1 MQTVFSQRLLA
12 GLRILRDE
20 EEIRGNDTFQNPD
33 DRVDPDDS
41 GPRLS
46 VTFKESS
53 VDEIYPAAATQPPAA
68 AGQAAKTEQTNGRH
82 SSYYGSI
89 KSAPIASYSA
99 SRDGGR
105 SCTAVFPLLLKDY
118 PTKGLSFSHQGAIAE
133 AVKKPYTGQL
143 FLTEL
148 LESRVP
154 SVSSS
159 AHVPLRINRM
169 GVRPPRG

>member
-1 MQTVFSQRLLA
+1 MQTVFSEALLA
-12 GLRILRDE
+12 GLRPHNSGEEDRD
-20 EEIRGNDTFQNPD
+20 DTFQDPD

-118 PTKGLSFSHQGAIAE
+118 PFRTKAQ
-133 AVKKPYTGQL
+133 
-143 FLTEL
+143 
-148 LESRVP
+148 
-154 SVSSS
+154 
-159 AHVPLRINRM
+159 
-169 GVRPPRG
+169 

>member
-46 VTFKESS
+46 VTLKQSPA
-53 VDEIYPAAATQPPAA
+53 DEIYPAA
-68 AGQAAKTEQTNGRH
+68 AGQAAKTEQANGSR

-105 SCTAVFPLLLKDY
+105 SCTAVFLLLIKDY
-118 PTKGLSFSHQGAIAE
+118 PTKGLSFSHQGAIGE

-143 FLTEL
+143 MGWLSGAYMTVEDPPD
-148 LESRVP
+148 ESP
-154 SVSSS
+154 SDLS
-159 AHVPLRINRM
+159 
-169 GVRPPRG
+169 

>member
-1 MQTVFSQRLLA
+1 MQTVFSEALLA
-12 GLRILRDE
+12 GLRPHNSE
-20 EEIRGNDTFQNPD
+20 EEDRDDTFQDPD

-46 VTFKESS
+46 VTLKQSPA
-53 VDEIYPAAATQPPAA
+53 DEIYPAA
-68 AGQAAKTEQTNGRH
+68 AGQAAKTEQANGSR

-118 PTKGLSFSHQGAIAE
+118 PFRTKAQ
-133 AVKKPYTGQL
+133 
-143 FLTEL
+143 
-148 LESRVP
+148 
-154 SVSSS
+154 
-159 AHVPLRINRM
+159 
-169 GVRPPRG
+169 